1 MIFIIYSVVSV
12 AFSIY
17 LTWEAKWISYLNA
30 RIIDSPIDGIDS
42 LMETSNYKI
51 ALMPDSSEME
61 AFKFSKTS
69 QWKKAWTE
77 RIEPNLGFYSEYTQ
91 SKEFYLLFLHI
102 YKSYICFNSNLVKL
116 FFR

>member
-1 MIFIIYSVVSV
+1 MSV
-12 AFSIY
+12 AFTIY
-17 LTWEAKWISYLNA
+17 ICWEAKWISYLNA

-51 ALMPDSSEME
+51 ALMPDSPEME

-77 RIEPNLGFYSEYTQ
+77 RIEPNLKFYSDYTQ
-91 SKEFYLLFLHI
+91 SKNIYFYILTYEMYFG
-102 YKSYICFNSNLVKL
+102 KTS